1 MAKKKAA
8 STPVKKTAVKKV
20 VGKKTTAQKLAAK
33 KKTTNTKRSK
43 RRKADP
49 PNYNYC
55 LTLIGKLGQV
65 NANYYYELRECVNG
79 NCGDL
84 RGIVVSKSGSLQ
96 KSCKGAAVPL
106 SPLNLTIWENGV
118 QVLGCK

>member
-43 RRKADP
+43 RRKAP
-49 PNYNYC
+49 PSYNYC
-55 LTLIGKLGQV
+55 LTFIGKLGQV